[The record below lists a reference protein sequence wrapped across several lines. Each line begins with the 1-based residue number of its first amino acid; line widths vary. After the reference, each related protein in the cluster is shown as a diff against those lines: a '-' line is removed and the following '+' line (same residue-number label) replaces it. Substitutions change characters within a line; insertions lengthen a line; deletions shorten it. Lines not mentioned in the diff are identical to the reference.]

1 MWIALFLIDSVITQK
16 IRPVMWI
23 LNFIV
28 NWKMIS
34 LRNYYFCSWHLILV
48 KLLSELSQA
57 LWSFYGL
64 INKIISIFQVNRY
77 AFSSGQDSI
86 ELHRKLG
93 ANLDV
98 NPLPNLVVIVN
109 QYEISAQGISFPS
122 LELWTIFHFKFLHF
136 KGCEILSFE

>member
-1 MWIALFLIDSVITQK
+1 
-16 IRPVMWI
+16 
-23 LNFIV
+23 V
-28 NWKMIS
+28 N
-34 LRNYYFCSWHLILV
+34 
-48 KLLSELSQA
+48 SELYCQLENDIFTQLLLLQLTSN
-57 LWSFYGL
+57 SCEIVIRVEPSIMVFYGL

-122 LELWTIFHFKFLHF
+122 LEL
-136 KGCEILSFE
+136 